1 MEKIFVIFIFA
12 FFAVAVVGVI
22 ASMIY
27 GNTELLSKNCRSA
40 ALMSFIIGLILL
52 YLNYVFK

>member
-12 FFAVAVVGVI
+12 FFAVAVVGII
-22 ASMIY
+22 ASMVY
-27 GNTELLSKNCRSA
+27 GKMESLSKNCRSA